1 MWGGMRNLGR
11 KPIAGKE
18 LRMMLRYI
26 RVLGILALAAAVTI
40 TPVAPAFGQQMGQ
53 QTQQQG
59 QQTTQQQ
66 SQGQTQPPPP
76 TDQRKVSDEAPRE
89 YSKGK
94 IPVPNLLAPYSSV
107 NIPMPNLSN
116 SARLQQFIRDGKLY
130 LSLQDCLALALEN
143 NLDIAVQKYLPWIA
157 DTTILS
163 ALAGNGVLSFDPKV
177 TATSNI
183 SHSVQP
189 VSNPFLTGAGTGL
202 SSVTSHSDT
211 ANFTYN
217 QGFSPGTNFSVFMNN
232 THSSSSSKAFTFN
245 PSVQSSL
252 TVQVQ
257 QALLN
262 GFGILPNTKFILI
275 ARNNRQISDLQ
286 FQQLVITTI
295 TNVQNDY
302 WNYVFAIQSIVAA
315 QESLTLAQQL
325 YDNNKKQAEIGTMA
339 PLDVTTAKAQVASA
353 TTAVIQAQTARR
365 QSEVVL
371 LSVITKNPLSGGLS
385 NLEIVPTDNTFIP
398 NVVEDIPLDQAVREA
413 LTNRPDYK
421 QFQITLNSDDINIRA
436 SRNALLPTLNVTGQY
451 GWTSLAG
458 HQTITSG
465 GAVIPGLFV
474 ANLNSPIVNAGG
486 TPTPNQFVGIP
497 ATTPIVQTT
506 QITGLTDAFNQIGT
520 NQFPSYL
527 LGFNLTIPIRNR
539 AAQATNIAAI
549 LQQREDTTNLQRQQ
563 NLIVV
568 DVHQAQIQL
577 DQARATLNSAISA
590 KGLQEESLAAE
601 LKKLNLGA
609 STQFQVIQ
617 IQNSLAFA
625 LNSEVQAR
633 VALVEAKVNFDRA
646 LGRTLQVNNIQISE
660 VGISSPLRDTLIPGT
675 KSNGDLVADNPNH

>member
-1 MWGGMRNLGR
+1 
-11 KPIAGKE
+11 
-18 LRMMLRYI
+18 MLRYM
-26 RVLGILALAAAVTI
+26 RVLGILALAAAVAI

-116 SARLQQFIRDGKLY
+116 SARLQQFVRDGKLY
-130 LSLQDCLALALEN
+130 LSLQDCVALALEN
-143 NLDIAVQKYLPWIA
+143 NLDIAVQKYLPWIS
-157 DTTILS
+157 DTNILS
-163 ALAGNGVLSFDPKV
+163 ALSGQGTLLNFDPRV

-183 SHSVQP
+183 SHSVSP

-262 GFGILPNTKFILI
+262 GFGILPNTRFILI

-371 LSVITKNPLSGGLS
+371 LSVITKNPLAGGLS

-421 QFQITLNSDDINIRA
+421 QFQITLNTDDINIRA
-436 SRNALLPTLNVTGQY
+436 SRNNLLPSLNVTGQY

-458 HQTITSG
+458 HQTISSG
-465 GAVIPGLFV
+465 GAVIPGVFV

-497 ATTPIVQTT
+497 ATTPVVQTT
-506 QITGLTDAFNQIGT
+506 QITGLTDAFSQIGT

-660 VGISSPLRDTLIPGT
+660 AGMSSPLRDTLIPGT
-675 KSNGDLVADNPNH
+675 KSNGDLVADNPNHQ

>member
-1 MWGGMRNLGR
+1 
-11 KPIAGKE
+11 
-18 LRMMLRYI
+18 MMLRYM
-26 RVLGILALAAAVTI
+26 RVLGILALAVAVTI
-40 TPVAPAFGQQMGQ
+40 SPVAPAYGQQGQ
-53 QTQQQG
+53 QQGQQTTQQQG

-66 SQGQTQPPPP
+66 SQGQAQPPPP
-76 TDQRKVSDEAPRE
+76 PDQRKVSDEAPRE

-94 IPVPNLLAPYSSV
+94 RPVPNLLAPYSQL

-116 SARLQQFIRDGKLY
+116 SARLQQFIHDGKLN

-157 DTTILS
+157 DTNILS
-163 ALAGNGVLSFDPKV
+163 ALSGQGTLLNFDPRL
-177 TATSNI
+177 TANTSFAN
-183 SHSVQP
+183 SVQP
-189 VSNPFLTGAGTGL
+189 VVNPFLSGAGTAL
-202 SSVTSHSDT
+202 SSVTSHQDQ
-211 ANFTYN
+211 ANFVYN
-217 QGFSPGTNFSVFMNN
+217 QGFSPGTNFTVTMNN
-232 THSSSSSKAFTFN
+232 SHTSSPVNSFN
-245 PSVQSSL
+245 PAVQSSL

-262 GFGILPNTKFILI
+262 GFGILPNTRFIRI

-302 WNYVFAIQSIVAA
+302 WTYVFTIQSIVAA
-315 QESLTLAQQL
+315 EESLTLAKNL
-325 YDNNKKQAEIGTMA
+325 YENNKKQAEIGTMA
-339 PLDVTTAKAQVASA
+339 PLDVTTAQAQVASA
-353 TTAVIQAQTARR
+353 ETAVIQAQTARR

-371 LSVITKNPLSGGLS
+371 LSVITKNPLAQGLS

-398 NVVEDIPLDQAVREA
+398 QVVEDIALDQAVREA

-421 QFQITLNSDDINIRA
+421 QFQITLNSDDINIRV
-436 SRNALLPTLNVTGQY
+436 SRNALLPTLNATGQY

-458 HQTITSG
+458 HQKLNTG
-465 GAVIPGLFV
+465 GTVIPGVFV
-474 ANLNSPIVNAGG
+474 ANLNDPIVNAGG
-486 TPTPNQFVGIP
+486 TPIPNTFLGVP
-497 ATTPIVQTT
+497 ATTPVFPTT
-506 QITGLTDAFNQIGT
+506 VVTGLTDAFNQIGT
-520 NQFPSYL
+520 NQFPNYL
-527 LGFNLTIPIRNR
+527 LGFNLIIPIRNR

-577 DQARATLNSAISA
+577 EQARATLTSAIEA
-590 KGLQEESLAAE
+590 KKLQEESLSAE

-617 IQNSLAFA
+617 IQNSLAVA

-633 VALVEAKVNFDRA
+633 VALVVAKVNFDRA
-646 LGRTLQVNNIQISE
+646 LGRTLQVNNIQIADAGK
-660 VGISSPLRDTLIPGT
+660 VSPLRDTLIPGT
-675 KSNGDLVADNPNH
+675 RSNGDLVVDNPNHQ

>member
-1 MWGGMRNLGR
+1 
-11 KPIAGKE
+11 
-18 LRMMLRYI
+18 MLRYI